1 MTITIQYEA
10 FEFNAFIVS
19 LARSTER
26 RKAMERSAGA
36 AGIPWAWWDAV
47 DGSDPSFSPETYHG
61 AVLSGRYLDDPSL
74 VRQKG
79 TIGCTLSHYLLW
91 RRLGEEV
98 NTGRRDPS
106 LPVLVLEDDV
116 EMHAQFR
123 QLLPLAFTDLPG
135 DFDLLMLT
143 GWPGDLRCYWGQQRA
158 GRNLLRLRN
167 FCVHTTAAYFI
178 NTARIDRILGVM
190 LPFVTEIDIDIASRR
205 QRLGLYMAATSPPL
219 CRAQVSTA
227 SARLEVDYQAQ
238 IAAHAG
244 LTGKSGP

>member
-10 FEFNAFIVS
+10 LEFDAFIVS

-36 AGIPWAWWDAV
+36 AGIPLVWWDAV
-47 DGSDPSFSPETYHG
+47 DGSDPSFSPEVYHG
-61 AVLSGRYLDDPSL
+61 AVLAGRYLDDPSL

-79 TIGCTLSHYLLW
+79 TIGCTLSHYSLW
-91 RRLGEEV
+91 LRLEEEV
-98 NTGRRDPS
+98 RKGLRDPS

-116 EMHAQFR
+116 ELHAQFR
-123 QLLPLAFTDLPG
+123 QLLPLVFADLPG
-135 DFDLLMLT
+135 DFDILLLT

-190 LPFVTEIDIDIASRR
+190 LPFVTEIDIDIANRR
-205 QRLGLYMAATSPPL
+205 KSLGLYMAATSPPL
-219 CRAQVSTA
+219 CRAQVAPA

-238 IAAHAG
+238 IAAHRG
-244 LTGKSGP
+244 YPG